1 MENHF
6 KKNLKIQVEI
16 TQLKYM
22 SKMFL
27 LRLVDLDFKNINL
40 NCPLFFFSF
49 VLQHSWFL
57 VALFDQFS
65 FCLNVKSK

>member
-40 NCPLFFFSF
+40 NCPLFFFHSF
-49 VLQHSWFL
+49 FNIHGFWWHFL
-57 VALFDQFS
+57 TNLVF
-65 FCLNVKSK
+65 V